1 MSQGCSIEIRT
12 QIRGKMCVLVVFIKT
27 NQSGIAQALNKN
39 VLAIWLIQKFQF
51 FYLSYLE
58 GDNRNMTIQV
68 ITI

>member
-39 VLAIWLIQKFQF
+39 VLAI
-51 FYLSYLE
+51 
-58 GDNRNMTIQV
+58 
-68 ITI
+68 